1 MEYITQIVASALGF
15 FGIAYGVYKTNQV
28 KRYEIDTDRV
38 RQAARHTT
46 ETDRRIDEK
55 ELSLTEKF
63 LAEMRKE
70 IDALREENNVLK
82 EELKLVNDQL
92 NSVKA
97 GVLTMSLFGNDAPI
111 AMWIKDKEGRRMWH
125 NAAYEDM
132 TGYDLFSSSGKTD
145 LEITGDIA
153 IAKAWAHNDD
163 KVMSTKE
170 PVQAKEPCAHRDH
183 PEDIFDLY
191 VVKFPRTI
199 KGVVAGTEGAAIR
212 YSDIREVDQ

>member
-1 MEYITQIVASALGF
+1 MDYTQIIVSVLGLAGVAF
-15 FGIAYGVYKTNQV
+15 GVYANART

-38 RQAARHTT
+38 REASKHTS

-55 ELSLTEKF
+55 ELSLTERF

-70 IDALREENNVLK
+70 IDALRNENNLLK
-82 EELKLVNDQL
+82 EEVRLLNDQL

-111 AMWIKDKEGRRMWH
+111 AMWIKDKDGRRMWH
-125 NAAYEDM
+125 NGAYEDM

-153 IAKAWAHNDD
+153 IAKAWSHNDA
-163 KVMSTKE
+163 KVMQLKE
-170 PVQAKEPCAHRDH
+170 PVMAREPCAHKDS
-183 PEDIFDLY
+183 PDEIFDVF

-199 KGVVAGTEGAAIR
+199 KGVISGTEGAAIKF
-212 YSDIREVDQ
+212 SDIERVDQ